1 MPLPD
6 AAEPGLHDD
15 IFNFALCLMADQRQ
29 SCHHSPVEGSKLT
42 CSRHHSWFEAI
53 PPLVAAPAW
62 DADGAAPS
70 QEDGGAPSYEDLCR
84 AHVEAIISAAAAAD
98 VQTALAARWAGL
110 LDSQESEYSRPS
122 CHCMTFRQQHIAL
135 TCRLRCEGSASCGCI
150 CRVSTWR
157 QRVQP
162 VIDAQDAR
170 ETFDMRTYGQ
180 RILQRLSA
188 LSLADCAAEPRQ
200 QQQTALSEQRQ
211 PQQHAKRRKGQK
223 GAPPKDNLSQD
234 AQQQEQQTLGTAPLA
249 AAISDPEQWQ
259 VSRWGPPVCCLC
271 CCAAMV

>member
-1 MPLPD
+1 MLKCMLRC
-6 AAEPGLHDD
+6 G
-15 IFNFALCLMADQRQ
+15 
-29 SCHHSPVEGSKLT
+29 
-42 CSRHHSWFEAI
+42 
-53 PPLVAAPAW
+53 
-62 DADGAAPS
+62 
-70 QEDGGAPSYEDLCR
+70 CR
-84 AHVEAIISAAAAAD
+84 A
-98 VQTALAARWAGL
+98 
-110 LDSQESEYSRPS
+110 S
-122 CHCMTFRQQHIAL
+122 CDCV
-135 TCRLRCEGSASCGCI
+135 

-188 LSLADCAAEPRQ
+188 LSLADRAAEPRQ

-223 GAPPKDNLSQD
+223 GAPTKDNPSQE
-234 AQQQEQQTLGTAPLA
+234 AQQQQQPQPRQTLGTAPLA

-259 VSRWGPPVCCLC
+259 VSRWALPALGLPLLC
-271 CCAAMV
+271 CSGLCPSRPS